1 MRSIVVHAD
10 IGAPNRV
17 ATHTLSDGTVRRF
30 RPVGACF
37 IIDNKGGLH
46 AGGEA
51 VMPRATET
59 RERENPIVER
69 IGGTREGTGLSARI
83 FIGLSVGDTPTY
95 TIDDVV
101 KATVAIR
108 KRQGSLPDASFLA
121 QRGVY
126 TQAGST
132 VEENSVQI
140 IIIDMQGD
148 TKQVFTSQ
156 VVELAKELREDFKQ
170 ESVIVEV
177 QKRGVVVDVFS
188 VTAEWYEEGH
198 KAP

>member
-17 ATHTLSDGTVRRF
+17 ATHTLPDGTVRRF

-51 VMPRATET
+51 VMPAPRRPRA
-59 RERENPIVER
+59 REPHRRAHRRHARGHGP
-69 IGGTREGTGLSARI
+69 SARI
-83 FIGLSVGDTPTY
+83 FIGLSVGDKPPTRF
-95 TIDDVV
+95 DDVV

-108 KRQGSLPDASFLA
+108 KRQASLPDASFLA

-132 VEENSVQI
+132 VEENSVQM
-140 IIIDMQGD
+140 IIIDMQG
-148 TKQVFTSQ
+148 TRSRSSR
-156 VVELAKELREDFKQ
+156 ARSWSWPKELREDFKQ
-170 ESVIVEV
+170 ESVIVEI

-198 KAP
+198 KAPR